1 MKKLIIAFVFI
12 SAYSH
17 AQQLLVD
24 SKPVM
29 NEDGKMVD
37 AWVAHLDQDQSYC
50 MNTYSEFMRKTF
62 DYRTGRRAKNILS
75 VDKKTFGEIS
85 SLRIDQRA
93 IFWPES
99 NGTAVAFQFSPGYD
113 IHFGN
118 ELYKDEFMKAEA
130 LVKNYVRFH
139 YKYFY
144 DEKKK
149 ELNSKIKSKQKSI
162 SNNESRIK
170 KNEKTIADNNEDI
183 AANSIDADKL
193 RDKNTKLEN
202 ENNNMHAENDKLN
215 TEISNLENEITKADD
230 SLKNVEAFN

>member
-1 MKKLIIAFVFI
+1 MKKLFIALLFV
-12 SAYSH
+12 STQLH
-17 AQQLLVD
+17 AQQLSVEN
-24 SKPVM
+24 KPVL

-50 MNTYSEFMRKTF
+50 MNTYSEFMRKNF

-118 ELYKDEFMKAEA
+118 ELYKDEFNKAET

-144 DEKKK
+144 DEKIKD
-149 ELNSKIKSKQKSI
+149 LNSKIKSKQKSI
-162 SNNESRIK
+162 SNNEARIS
-170 KNEKTIADNNEDI
+170 KNEKTIAQNNEDI
-183 AANSIDADKL
+183 SANAEGAEKL
-193 RDKNTKLEN
+193 RDKNSKLEK
-202 ENNNMHAENDKLN
+202 ENDSMHSENDKLKS
-215 TEISNLENEITKADD
+215 EISGLEDEVSKATE
-230 SLKNVEAFN
+230 SLKTAEAFN

>member
-1 MKKLIIAFVFI
+1 MKKLIIAFVVLCT
-12 SAYSH
+12 YSQ
-17 AQQLLVD
+17 AQQLSVEN
-24 SKPVM
+24 KPVM

-37 AWVAHLDQDQSYC
+37 SWVAHLDQDQSYC
-50 MNTYSEFMRKTF
+50 MNTYNEFMRKNF

-75 VDKKTFGEIS
+75 VDKKTFAEIS

-118 ELYKDEFMKAEA
+118 EMYKEEFNRAEA

-144 DEKKK
+144 EEKKK
-149 ELNSKIKSKQKSI
+149 ELNSKIKSRQKSI

-202 ENNNMHAENDKLN
+202 ENNSLHSEIDKLN
-215 TEISNLENEITKADD
+215 SEISNLEGEISKADE
-230 SLKNVEAFN
+230 SLKNAEAFN